1 MAKSPQLESTKRKS
15 IMKVKVL
22 VTHPDAVLPTKAYP
36 NDFCYDCVAVS
47 EEEIAPNVW
56 KYGLGLAFQIKR
68 DMTKPFCGMMITT
81 KPDSDEITG
90 KHIFSMKV
98 DMAGADVN
106 LSIDARPRS
115 SVWKTGMVLSNC
127 EGTIDEN
134 FTGSVSA
141 VFYHVMP
148 NMPRYKVGD
157 RVCQIKLG
165 FTLPMEFEQVDSLDS
180 TDRSNNGYG
189 SSGR

>member
-1 MAKSPQLESTKRKS
+1 MEVLLKKLHKGASIPQKA
-15 IMKVKVL
+15 
-22 VTHPDAVLPTKAYP
+22 HPS
-36 NDFCYDCVAVS
+36 DFCYDCVAIS

-56 KYGLGLAFQIKR
+56 KYGLGIAFQIKR
-68 DMTKPFCGMMITT
+68 QPETMVTSTCFQGGKEMMLLTKM
-81 KPDSDEITG
+81 D
-90 KHIFSMKV
+90 FSRSPI
-98 DMAGADVN
+98 DI
-106 LSIDARPRS
+106 SIDARPRS

-134 FTGSVSA
+134 YRGEVSA

-165 FTLPMEFEQVDSLDS
+165 FTLPMEFVEVSELNE
-180 TDRSNNGYG
+180 TDRGTKGYG
-189 SSGR
+189 STGK

>member
-1 MAKSPQLESTKRKS
+1 MEVLLKKLHKSASIPQKA
-15 IMKVKVL
+15 
-22 VTHPDAVLPTKAYP
+22 HPS
-36 NDFCYDCVAVS
+36 DFCYDCVAVS

-56 KYGLGLAFQIKR
+56 KYGFGIAFQIIRQPETMVTSTSFHGGKE
-68 DMTKPFCGMMITT
+68 MMHLTKMDFRRSPI
-81 KPDSDEITG
+81 DI
-90 KHIFSMKV
+90 
-98 DMAGADVN
+98 
-106 LSIDARPRS
+106 SIDARPRS

-134 FTGSVSA
+134 YRGEVSA

-165 FTLPMEFEQVDSLDS
+165 FTLPMDFVVVDELNE
-180 TDRSNNGYG
+180 TDRGANGYG
-189 SSGR
+189 SSGK